1 MTAKKDGGKCMLNTR
16 VGLGQSEVVDVLMS
30 ASRTRRRVNTGTCE
44 RRGMRVVKMSSTD
57 GCTVSAGRERA
68 GLRRRAFLS
77 ADGLAVWGASGRGA
91 DLAGSRGGGTCQLGG
106 PRWAGRGTH
115 RGVGLAGARGSG
127 EGDREGRGPVG
138 GLEAAVPFGRAERRR
153 LTTLV
158 HAVFAG
164 RGGGEGAILA
174 GSGGCWLNSAP
185 SGGLKAGS
193 GVAERA
199 YAGLDGRPGVVDA
212 QSCGQPRRNASAMP
226 LRSFGTSA

>member
-30 ASRTRRRVNTGTCE
+30 AWRTRRRVNTGTCE

-138 GLEAAVPFGRAERRR
+138 GLEAAGRTAPVDDLGPRGLRRARRWRGSDFGWLGRLLAELRSVGRAE
-153 LTTLV
+153 
-158 HAVFAG
+158 
-164 RGGGEGAILA
+164 GGERSSGARI
-174 GSGGCWLNSAP
+174 CWA
-185 SGGLKAGS
+185 
-193 GVAERA
+193 
-199 YAGLDGRPGVVDA
+199 
-212 QSCGQPRRNASAMP
+212 
-226 LRSFGTSA
+226 